1 MLEKFLNKKVEIL
14 IASYARVANKVA
26 VGVKQSVEF
35 GLRKG
40 IVTNVDNNFIE
51 LDNDEVVAIKY
62 IVTIKS
68 I

>member
-1 MLEKFLNKKVEIL
+1 MLEKFLNKRVQIVYS
-14 IASYARVANKVA
+14 SYAYERM
-26 VGVKQSVEF
+26 
-35 GLRKG
+35 LKG
-40 IVTNVDNNFIE
+40 IVTKIDENFIE